1 MTSLA
6 LTIYSDI
13 IESPLDI
20 NKLIKE
26 FQVANIIGFKIYLS
40 EIFQVLNKYSDD
52 ILKGINFQIFK
63 KVNILII

>member
-26 FQVANIIGFKIYLS
+26 FQVTNIIGFKIYLS